1 MCLDEF
7 NYVWGEDK
15 HDWVLV
21 NTQRG
26 YSIVNKKT
34 QMVLLISN
42 SDLEEAVIQRM
53 LNEGNL
59 IFDDIVDAYASE

>member
-1 MCLDEF
+1 MCFDDF

-34 QMVLLISN
+34 QMVLLISI